1 MRIRNCHDH
10 DLGEDIDD
18 DNEGIDLGEDDEDN
32 DDNDIL
38 TFLKI
43 MMKIMMILTWVND
56 PGLSMTSAI

>member
-1 MRIRNCHDH
+1 MIMTLVDS
-10 DLGEDIDD
+10 DD

-56 PGLSMTSAI
+56 PRLSMTRAI